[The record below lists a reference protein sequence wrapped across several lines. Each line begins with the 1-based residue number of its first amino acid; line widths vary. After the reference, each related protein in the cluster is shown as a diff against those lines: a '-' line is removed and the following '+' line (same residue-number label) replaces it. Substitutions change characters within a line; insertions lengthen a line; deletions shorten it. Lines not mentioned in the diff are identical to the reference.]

1 MSLPGPRFPVP
12 VFRMFGFRRG
22 AAALRSRC
30 LEAESWKALSG
41 GRVWGGT
48 VLGGTEETPSSAVS
62 GSAFQIVA
70 TVRRSPVCGFFHLLR
85 GQWQGLR
92 SILSSQLEFSS
103 GLSRQRGLAADK
115 SLNALVGHH

>member
-1 MSLPGPRFPVP
+1 
-12 VFRMFGFRRG
+12 MFGFRRG
-22 AAALRSRC
+22 ATPLRSHC

-41 GRVWGGT
+41 GR